1 MAIQYQKAKS
11 VSKQIVTKGP
21 RLQSLVLS
29 TMRTISDI
37 VGATLGPGGQPV
49 LIERFEHDLPPV
61 VTKDGVSVMRALGM
75 DNASAQCIM
84 ECARDAAVRTVS
96 EAGDGTT
103 TATVLAEAFVRHIA
117 EYCKQ
122 HPKESPQKVVRR
134 LEKLF
139 RSVLEPT
146 IKDLAQD
153 VDSTTDEGQKRL
165 LDVARVSANGDDEL
179 ASAVMECFDIVGD
192 DGNVT
197 INELSGPSGYQV
209 TKIDG
214 FPIGIGYEDS
224 CMNFYPKFINDIATQ
239 KTVMEN
245 PVFVL
250 YYGQINDIQTVVSML
265 MKIGQEFE
273 NHNQGKSDWDKFNV
287 VLCAT
292 GFSNATLGVLA
303 GNFANP
309 DSIKVYPLVAPKSPF
324 LNGQLEFLRDVSAIT
339 GAKLFDP
346 INHPVDK
353 GTLEDVGPGVAR
365 FEATRF
371 RSTIVGHAS
380 EQLIVERAADLEYLK
395 ANPESELDRT
405 YIEQRIAK
413 LTGGIANLTVVGAS
427 NGELK
432 EKKDRAEDAVCSVR
446 GAIKHGILPGGGW
459 TLVQLIHELERTGEL
474 EPSDVDV
481 IDKILIPALR
491 EPLDRLLSNCGMTA
505 EERTDIYA
513 GIYNAICD
521 GAPVVYNALDHVY
534 EGIESTSI
542 IDATPAVLE
551 ATRNSISI
559 ASLLGT
565 LGGTVVFKRDHELEL
580 SEARDTAEWLRS
592 VNDNPANERA

>member
-1 MAIQYQKAKS
+1 MAIQYQKTKS
-11 VSKQIVTKGP
+11 VSKQIVTKGD

-29 TMRTISDI
+29 TMKTISSI

-49 LIERFEHDLPPV
+49 LIERFEHDLPPT

-117 EYCKQ
+117 EYCKAN
-122 HPKESPQKVVRR
+122 PKESPQKVVRR

-139 RSVLEPT
+139 REILEPS
-146 IKDLAQD
+146 IKGLAQQ
-153 VDSTTDEGQKRL
+153 VDSSSKEGQLRL

-179 ASAVMECFDIVGD
+179 AAAVMECFDIVGD
-192 DGNVT
+192 EGNVT

-209 TKIDG
+209 TRIDG
-214 FPIGIGYEDS
+214 FPIAIGYEDS

-239 KTVMEN
+239 RTVMEN
-245 PVFVL
+245 PVFIL
-250 YYGQINDIQTVVSML
+250 YYGQINDIQTVVSL
-265 MKIGQEFE
+265 LFKIGNEFE
-273 NHNQGKSDWDKFNV
+273 LHNQGKSDFDKFNV

-292 GFSNATLGVLA
+292 GFSNSVLGTLA
-303 GNFANP
+303 GNFATP

-324 LNGQLEFLRDVSAIT
+324 LNGQLEFLRDVAAIT
-339 GAKLFDP
+339 GATLFDP
-346 INHPVDK
+346 INKSLDK
-353 GTLEDVGPGVAR
+353 GDLDDLGPGVTR

-380 EQLIVERAADLEYLK
+380 EDLIISRAADLEVLK
-395 ANPESELDRT
+395 NNPESELDGI

-413 LTGGIANLTVVGAS
+413 LTGGIANLTVIGAS

-432 EKKDRAEDAVCSVR
+432 EKRDRAEDAVCSVR
-446 GAIKHGILPGGGW
+446 GAIRHGVLPGGGW
-459 TLVQLIHELERTGEL
+459 TLVRLVYDLEHNGDL
-474 EPSDVDV
+474 EEADLPIVDE
-481 IDKILIPALR
+481 ILIPALR
-491 EPLDRLLSNCGMTA
+491 EPLDRLLLNCGMTE
-505 EERTDIYA
+505 EERQAVFVYL
-513 GIYNAICD
+513 YNAIGDEEPC
-521 GAPVVYNALDHVY
+521 VYNALDHEFEEVAHTT
-534 EGIESTSI
+534 IM
-542 IDATPAVLE
+542 DATPAVLE

-565 LGGTVVFKRDHELEL
+565 LGGTVVFKRNHELEL
-580 SEARDTAEWLRS
+580 SEARDAAEWMRF